1 MAVLFGK
8 ATPTV
13 RKTLTELLKFVVDN
27 TQAAAG
33 GANVPANLAEQI
45 EKFEPGLIEVRG
57 EKDPGGNIFAFA
69 KSKGIIAVYPA
80 MGNATGGTN
89 TEKVMV
95 GAGDVGKLDAVLGTA
110 SKFVLEEGF
119 TVPPAGKRGGIK
131 GETYPFA
138 DMKVGQSFFVPATT
152 ERPTPWKAMGST
164 VSSANKRFA
173 AVYPTGHEKAGQST
187 GKDGRLFTVR
197 ARKVADGEKAD
208 GARIYR
214 IS

>member
-8 ATPTV
+8 TTPTI
-13 RKTLTELLKFVVDN
+13 RKTLTELLKFVVDH

-33 GANVPANLAEQI
+33 GANVPATLAEQI
-45 EKFEPGLIEVRG
+45 EKIEPGLIQVRG

-69 KSKGIIAVYPA
+69 TSKGVVAVYPQ
-80 MGNATGGTN
+80 MGNATGG
-89 TEKVMV
+89 EKVTV
-95 GAGDVGKLDAVLGTA
+95 GASDVGKLDTVLGTA

-119 TVPPAGKRGGIK
+119 IVPPAGKRGGIK

-138 DMKVGQSFFVPATT
+138 EMKVGQSFFIPVSAD
-152 ERPTPWKAMGST
+152 RPTPWKAMGST

-173 AVYPTGHEKAGQST
+173 AVYPVGHEKAGQST